1 MKYLLIAV
9 DNLNRDYH
17 PDRIIEISDD
27 ISRLKTLASDRNY
40 LNSNLFY
47 KVVDRDY
54 KLNFDSLY
62 DIADIDIPSFN
73 EFCNYTGVNHLEPEV
88 AISIYNKQFNIKQI
102 ELI

>member
-17 PDRIIEISDD
+17 PDRIIEVSDN

-62 DIADIDIPSFN
+62 DTADIDIPSF
-73 EFCNYTGVNHLEPEV
+73 EQFCKYTGVNHLEPEV
-88 AISIYNKQFNIKQI
+88 AINIYNKQFNII
-102 ELI
+102 

>member
-17 PDRIIEISDD
+17 PDRIIEVSDD
-27 ISRLKTLASDRNY
+27 ISRLKTLANDRNY
-40 LNSNLFY
+40 LNSQLFY

-62 DIADIDIPSFN
+62 DISDIDKPSFN
-73 EFCNYTGVNHLEPEV
+73 EFCYYTGVDHLEPEV
-88 AISIYNKQFNIKQI
+88 ALEYYNKQFKINSH
-102 ELI
+102 

>member
-1 MKYLLIAV
+1 MKYLLIAI

-17 PDRIIEISDD
+17 PDRIVEASDD
-27 ISRLKTLASDRNY
+27 ISRLKTLANDKNY

-62 DIADIDIPSFN
+62 DVTDIVIPSF
-73 EFCNYTGVNHLEPEV
+73 EQFCNYTGVDYLEPEV
-88 AISIYNKQFNIKQI
+88 AISIYNKQFKIK
-102 ELI
+102 